1 MIILDKKLKGIY
13 FLYYDLYYDF
23 GYEQYLN
30 TDIFILQHPL
40 GGETEYAFGKIT
52 KIFNNFEFEHS
63 IDTDSCS
70 SCSSIIFRESLK
82 VIGINISKEII

>member
-1 MIILDKKLKGIY
+1 MEFSII
-13 FLYYDLYYDF
+13 YYDF

-30 TDIFILQHPL
+30 TDIFILRYPL
-40 GGETEYAFGKIT
+40 GGVTEYAYGKIT

>member
-13 FLYYDLYYDF
+13 FLYYDL

-30 TDIFILQHPL
+30 TDIFILKHPL
-40 GGETEYAFGKIT
+40 GGETKYACGKIT
-52 KIFNNFEFEHS
+52 KIFNNFEYEHS
-63 IDTDSCS
+63 IDTNSRS
-70 SCSSIIFRESLK
+70 SCSPIIFRESLK